1 MFLRS
6 SDLIMRMVHNVIAKL
21 SHYELFSIDVQ
32 RYRFPVG
39 SLRWLKTLHR
49 RESIFFFPILS
60 KHFFFFTAKI
70 YARKSG
76 FTYTIRRYS
85 TLTEI
90 VFLFLSFFLSCFN
103 QDTFCYFKT
112 NSRKKCFKPR
122 QKPQSKL
129 SPQNSTSGH
138 ATIKRLPKRKAEALT
153 MSLYSFLRRGIV

>member
-6 SDLIMRMVHNVIAKL
+6 SDLIVRMVHNVIAKL
-21 SHYELFSIDVQ
+21 SYYELFSIDVQ

-60 KHFFFFTAKI
+60 KHVFF
-70 YARKSG
+70 YRKNLCEKKWIHIHDPSIL
-76 FTYTIRRYS
+76 YTDGNC
-85 TLTEI
+85 LP
-90 VFLFLSFFLSCFN
+90 FSFFLASTKILFVIL
-103 QDTFCYFKT
+103 KPI
-112 NSRKKCFKPR
+112 REKKCFKPR

>member
-1 MFLRS
+1 MLLQNY
-6 SDLIMRMVHNVIAKL
+6 LIMSFFLSMCSAIDSPWVHLDDLKPYTAGNLFSFFLFYQNMFFFLPQKSMREKVDSQTRSVDTLHWRKL
-21 SHYELFSIDVQ
+21 S
-32 RYRFPVG
+32 
-39 SLRWLKTLHR
+39 
-49 RESIFFFPILS
+49 FF
-60 KHFFFFTAKI
+60 
-70 YARKSG
+70 
-76 FTYTIRRYS
+76 
-85 TLTEI
+85 
-90 VFLFLSFFLSCFN
+90 FFLSCFN

>member
-1 MFLRS
+1 MLLQNY
-6 SDLIMRMVHNVIAKL
+6 LIMSFFLSMCSAIDSPWVHLDDLKPYTAGNLFSFFLFYQNMFFLPQKSMREKVDSHTRSVDTLHWRKL
-21 SHYELFSIDVQ
+21 SSF
-32 RYRFPVG
+32 
-39 SLRWLKTLHR
+39 
-49 RESIFFFPILS
+49 
-60 KHFFFFTAKI
+60 
-70 YARKSG
+70 
-76 FTYTIRRYS
+76 
-85 TLTEI
+85 
-90 VFLFLSFFLSCFN
+90 FFLSCFN

>member
-1 MFLRS
+1 MLLQNY
-6 SDLIMRMVHNVIAKL
+6 LIMSFFLSMCSAIDSPWVHLDDLKPYTAGNLFFFSYFIKTCFFLPQKSMREKVDSHTRSVDTLHWRKL
-21 SHYELFSIDVQ
+21 SSF
-32 RYRFPVG
+32 
-39 SLRWLKTLHR
+39 
-49 RESIFFFPILS
+49 
-60 KHFFFFTAKI
+60 
-70 YARKSG
+70 
-76 FTYTIRRYS
+76 
-85 TLTEI
+85 
-90 VFLFLSFFLSCFN
+90 FFLSCFN

>member
-6 SDLIMRMVHNVIAKL
+6 SDLIVRMVHNVIAKL
-21 SHYELFSIDVQ
+21 SYYELFSINVQ

-60 KHFFFFTAKI
+60 KHVFF
-70 YARKSG
+70 YRKNLCEKKW
-76 FTYTIRRYS
+76 IHIHD
-85 TLTEI
+85 TLHWRK
-90 VFLFLSFFLSCFN
+90 LSSFFFLSCFN
-103 QDTFCYFKT
+103 QDTFCNFKT

>member
-6 SDLIMRMVHNVIAKL
+6 SDLIVRMVHNVIAKL
-21 SHYELFSIDVQ
+21 SYYELFSIDVQ

-60 KHFFFFTAKI
+60 KHGFF
-70 YARKSG
+70 YRKNLCEKKW
-76 FTYTIRRYS
+76 IHIHD
-85 TLTEI
+85 TLHWRK
-90 VFLFLSFFLSCFN
+90 LSSFFFLSCFN

>member
-1 MFLRS
+1 MSFFLS
-6 SDLIMRMVHNVIAKL
+6 MCSAIDSPWVHLDDLKPHTAGN
-21 SHYELFSIDVQ
+21 LFS
-32 RYRFPVG
+32 
-39 SLRWLKTLHR
+39 
-49 RESIFFFPILS
+49 FFLFYQNI
-60 KHFFFFTAKI
+60 FFFTAKI

>member
-21 SHYELFSIDVQ
+21 SYYELFSIEVQ

-60 KHFFFFTAKI
+60 KHVFF
-70 YARKSG
+70 YRKNLCEKKVDSH
-76 FTYTIRRYS
+76 TRS
-85 TLTEI
+85 VDTLHWRK
-90 VFLFLSFFLSCFN
+90 LSSFFFLSCFN

>member
-1 MFLRS
+1 MFLRC

-21 SHYELFSIDVQ
+21 SYYEL
-32 RYRFPVG
+32 G

-60 KHFFFFTAKI
+60 KHFFF
-70 YARKSG
+70 YRKNLCEKKWIHIHDPSIL
-76 FTYTIRRYS
+76 YTDANC
-85 TLTEI
+85 LP
-90 VFLFLSFFLSCFN
+90 FSFFLSCFN

-153 MSLYSFLRRGIV
+153 MSLYSFLRGGIVWHENATQ

>member
-1 MFLRS
+1 MSFFLS
-6 SDLIMRMVHNVIAKL
+6 MCSAIDSPWVHLDDLKPYTAGN
-21 SHYELFSIDVQ
+21 LFS
-32 RYRFPVG
+32 
-39 SLRWLKTLHR
+39 
-49 RESIFFFPILS
+49 FFLFYQNM
-60 KHFFFFTAKI
+60 FFFFTAKI

-76 FTYTIRRYS
+76 FTDTIRRYS